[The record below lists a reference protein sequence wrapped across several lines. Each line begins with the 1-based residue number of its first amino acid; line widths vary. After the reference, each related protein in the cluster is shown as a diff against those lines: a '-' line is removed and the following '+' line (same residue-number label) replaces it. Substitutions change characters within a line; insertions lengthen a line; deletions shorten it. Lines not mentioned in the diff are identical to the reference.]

1 MTADLSYSTG
11 RAGVCEHHKNKWD
24 GKKKG
29 SDFFFC
35 CRSNTITRSPLLRAI
50 GVSHTACKDEFRQNI
65 QSHSWSVFSFS
76 I

>member
-29 SDFFFC
+29 SDFFF
-35 CRSNTITRSPLLRAI
+35 LLP
-50 GVSHTACKDEFRQNI
+50 
-65 QSHSWSVFSFS
+65 
-76 I
+76 